1 MRHYRPIATYS
12 TMEDITNLFP
22 ESLFKRQEQTEQ
34 IVNAYLMGYGEPHII
49 PGTDEESIW
58 DEKEIAD
65 DNANFCLLPDK
76 RYGVRYTQGVMQ
88 DGLPYGYFIDIYEVI
103 DEPEAET
110 EFTEAQLKLIAR
122 KRRQEDEDIKRAIV
136 REFKEHFTE
145 PETGIDFYT
154 NCPDDVV
161 GYGEDAGTISKLVLG
176 EDGCIYAWLI
186 QEYEDSCEEFEDRY
200 FGCDDW
206 PQLLLNL
213 RRGIRDGWEI
223 EE

>member
-12 TMEDITNLFP
+12 TAEDISNLFP
-22 ESLFKRQEQTEQ
+22 GERHMRQDRAYQ
-34 IVNAYLMGYGEPHII
+34 IINMYLHGYGEPHII
-49 PGTDEESIW
+49 SDVDDEAIW

-65 DNANFCLLPDK
+65 DNANFFLTDDK

-88 DGLPYGYFIDIYEVI
+88 GGLPYGYYIDIYEVI
-103 DEPEAET
+103 DEDADEP
-110 EFTEAQLKLIAR
+110 EFTNEQLKLITR
-122 KRRQEDEDIKRAIV
+122 KRRQEDEDIKRVIV
-136 REFKEHFTE
+136 REFKAHFTE

-176 EDGCIYAWLI
+176 DNGCIYAWLI
-186 QEYEDSCEEFEDRY
+186 QEYEDSYEEFEDRY

-206 PQLLLNL
+206 PQLLINL
-213 RRGIRDGWEI
+213 RRGIEDGWEI
-223 EE
+223 ED